1 MQARGI
7 REEVIRFD
15 RVNLSQHLI
24 EGSFNIDVVIMK
36 IDGFKLADDEQ
47 GLN

>member
-15 RVNLSQHLI
+15 RVNLSQHRI
-24 EGSFNIDVVIMK
+24 EGPFNIDVMIMK
-36 IDGFKLADDEQ
+36 IDGIELADDDQ
-47 GLN
+47 ALN